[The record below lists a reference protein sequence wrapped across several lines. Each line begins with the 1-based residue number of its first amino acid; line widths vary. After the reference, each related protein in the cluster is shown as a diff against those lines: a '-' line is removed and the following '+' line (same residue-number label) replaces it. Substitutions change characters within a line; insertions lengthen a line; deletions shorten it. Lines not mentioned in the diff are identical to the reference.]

1 MKVWIE
7 IDALGIFVWKYPN
20 PFGMPTEVPDE
31 LIAEYETLSRRVSE
45 LRFMLE
51 ELAEEQNHK

>member
-7 IDALGIFVWKYPN
+7 TDELGTFIWKNPN
-20 PFGMPTEVPDE
+20 PFGVPTEVPDE

-51 ELAEEQNHK
+51 ELAEEQNRK